1 MKYLFTFFIFYF
13 LIINSVF
20 CQTNNTNFEI
30 VYNASYKPILDLS
43 NYKEFNFTVTT
54 DGLNS
59 LGQWSNRMKLDSISK
74 FGEIQ
79 NEDVSKFKDYD
90 NYSIETSAN
99 SLRYYETIG
108 GETYTYKEEIPTN
121 WTFIEENK
129 VIKGY
134 DCQKATI
141 IYGGRNWTVWFT
153 KEIPLNAGPYKFK
166 GLPGLIV
173 KAHDENYDYN
183 FDLISVKRKGEI
195 QLKRTH
201 FSISEG
207 SPISIDR
214 IKLLRFKHRYKSM
227 TFNERIKYINRDKE
241 GQVEIELFSED
252 GDSKEFRNYSNKG
265 KINLIELDYL

>member
-121 WTFIEENK
+121 WAFIEENK

-153 KEIPLNAGPYKFK
+153 KEIPLNAGQ
-166 GLPGLIV
+166 
-173 KAHDENYDYN
+173 
-183 FDLISVKRKGEI
+183 LIS
-195 QLKRTH
+195 LKV
-201 FSISEG
+201 
-207 SPISIDR
+207 
-214 IKLLRFKHRYKSM
+214 Y
-227 TFNERIKYINRDKE
+227 
-241 GQVEIELFSED
+241 
-252 GDSKEFRNYSNKG
+252 
-265 KINLIELDYL
+265 LD